1 MNAGGHGT
9 VQERRVDRAW
19 HLTEALG
26 SVKAIYRSA
35 WSMTP
40 GEEKVIH
47 VFLDAAVSVIAPV
60 AIVWAAIDTRISYY
74 DRFPVSLNVMLLV
87 VPPIAFVLAC
97 YVLKKYGKDTPIL
110 AFAALLFSSGAVFTF
125 NELVDHTRERT
136 IPCVNKCETW
146 PDCISNPPDNCER
159 DDDPSSS
166 ESGRESRNPP
176 WGDFLLAFSAFCVMI
191 EEFSL
196 FGIYRVLAR
205 QVYEVSNLKES
216 ATDSH
221 DKLIKLTKDT
231 AEKYWELTRL
241 NEQANTLYRNMA
253 RQADEWNESRRV
265 VLLKACGLVAIIMLA
280 FTAMCN

>member
-1 MNAGGHGT
+1 M
-9 VQERRVDRAW
+9 QERRVDRARR
-19 HLTEALG
+19 LTVEALG

-87 VPPIAFVLAC
+87 VPPIALVLAC
-97 YVLKKYGKDTPIL
+97 YVLKKYAKDAPIL
-110 AFAALLFSSGAVFTF
+110 AFSALLFSSGAVFTF
-125 NELVDHTRERT
+125 NELVDHTLEGTVPCIKECFEESVKCVFSPPGCELPER
-136 IPCVNKCETW
+136 P
-146 PDCISNPPDNCER
+146 
-159 DDDPSSS
+159 
-166 ESGRESRNPP
+166 RNPP

-196 FGIYRVLAR
+196 FGIYRALSR
-205 QVYEVSNLKES
+205 QVNEVKDMTRN

-221 DKLIKLTKDT
+221 SKLMKLTKDT
-231 AEKYWELTRL
+231 AEKYRELTRL
-241 NEQANTLYRNMA
+241 NEQANTLYSNMA

-280 FTAMCN
+280 FTTMCN